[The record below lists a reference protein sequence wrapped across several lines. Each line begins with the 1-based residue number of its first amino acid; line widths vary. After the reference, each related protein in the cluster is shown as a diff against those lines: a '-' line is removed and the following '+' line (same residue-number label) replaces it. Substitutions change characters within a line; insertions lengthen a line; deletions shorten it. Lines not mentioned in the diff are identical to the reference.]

1 MIWKFPRFFPI
12 EVRGLIKLESELS
25 QKFAS
30 HRSYKCCHVLFES
43 CQNFSAMPKSHQSV
57 VPFRPTEDC
66 STVLILLCIEVLTH
80 YVIVNSSIR
89 LKHTT

>member
-12 EVRGLIKLESELS
+12 KVRGLVIKLESELS

-30 HRSYKCCHVLFES
+30 QRSYKCCHMLFES

-57 VPFRPTEDC
+57 GSFP
-66 STVLILLCIEVLTH
+66 S
-80 YVIVNSSIR
+80 N
-89 LKHTT
+89 